1 MTMRAGSLGSIHVN
15 QVARSHFMV
24 DPNLALSCWAFALYV
39 LFFTDFV
46 VGHRPS
52 SHINRRM
59 LKVSFFLLR
68 CGFRNLNQ
76 RDKKTSKGRGRERK
90 MGWIG
95 ETMDSIRSL
104 QIRQV
109 LNQAVSLGSSSLSSS
124 SSFNSL
130 IEHSFGGCQNPPLSD
145 LPSCWKSLV
154 LNHIH
159 MRILKPI
166 CFGGS
171 NSYACVGTDEL
182 GSHGVPQEVRFLNF
196 LSEISC
202 LFFKPVVP
210 LALNLR
216 LEKWV
221 DDPLTN
227 PDDAKGQ

>member
-1 MTMRAGSLGSIHVN
+1 MN

-24 DPNLALSCWAFALYV
+24 DPNLALSCWASCPLCV
-39 LFFTDFV
+39 FFLTDFV

-59 LKVSFFLLR
+59 LEGFFFFLR

-76 RDKKTSKGRGRERK
+76 REKKTSKGRGRETK

-109 LNQAVSLGSSSLSSS
+109 LNQAVSLGSSSLSLRLLL
-124 SSFNSL
+124 L
-130 IEHSFGGCQNPPLSD
+130 IHWLKIHLGVVKILHFLIF
-145 LPSCWKSLV
+145 LLV
-154 LNHIH
+154 ENHWRWIIFICAFWNRFVSGDQIH
-159 MRILKPI
+159 MR
-166 CFGGS
+166 
-171 NSYACVGTDEL
+171 VGTDEL

-196 LSEISC
+196 LLQISC
-202 LFFKPVVP
+202 LFYKPVVP

-221 DDPLTN
+221 DNPLTN
-227 PDDAKGQ
+227 PDDAKG